1 LKTNSGDWAPKF
13 DVKKDRLFNRPL
25 FNRPL
30 IPCLVSFA
38 GGILA
43 AYLVFPAGHIL
54 TLPILLALS
63 LFLVLSLFC
72 PGRSRAYLLLVVFF
86 LIGTLLTP
94 EKLLPSR
101 LQPLAVDHGKVTIE
115 GVVLEP
121 PIKPRSGMARV
132 KLLAQSLIS
141 GNNVFPINENI
152 IVTVYRNA
160 IPLRSGEKIRFP
172 ARLRT
177 FKSFRNP
184 GHYDY
189 EKSMTFAGFTCT
201 AAVSDGRYIVPMGP
215 GKLPFFQGLIEKLQ
229 APVRT
234 FFRESVDH
242 QSAVLFRALILGERQ
257 GIDRNLRE
265 TFNRSGL
272 GHLLAVSGLHIGLV
286 AWAAFFTF
294 KWGLSRYYRLIL
306 AIDIRKW
313 SALLTCFPVVGYT
326 LLAGCRVSSQRAMIM
341 VLAYLISLILGK
353 EKEVWST
360 LALAGLVIL
369 FLDPGAIFTPSFQL
383 SFVAV
388 TGILWLTPAILNKVG
403 HKKNAPTENHAF
415 ARSVFTYVTGLAA
428 VSASAIYILLP
439 ITAFYFHRIPLVSIP
454 ANLTTIPIL
463 GLWILPLGLLSVL
476 TLPISSQLATFFLQC
491 GTWGLDIIMEIIGF
505 WSSLS
510 WASIW
515 SFTPNFF
522 EICLFYAFTFFAFF
536 FRRRRWAK
544 LGLAAMVFLIIIDS
558 AFWVHRVGF
567 NRDLEVVFLDVGK
580 GNAALISF
588 PGGEK
593 MMIDGGGFSSN
604 HFDVGKMVIAP
615 FLWHRK
621 IRTIDYLVLSH
632 PQADHMNGLRFIAEA
647 FHPREF
653 WYSGDRVETPSYKD
667 LMRTLEANNISIKLP
682 GKLQEKIRINGAEI
696 EVLYPEPV
704 AGAPR
709 LKLGH
714 SPTLMLSDGKELN
727 NRSMV
732 LRISY
737 AGTSILF
744 PGDLEEMGEKRL
756 LDRAGNRVESDILLS
771 PHHGS
776 RTSSSEAFLEM
787 VTPKVCIVSSG
798 EDRFGRFPH
807 PSVIKRLAQMD
818 CKTICIS
825 DSGAVTV
832 RAGPEGFDIHTF
844 LPESP

>member
-1 LKTNSGDWAPKF
+1 
-13 DVKKDRLFNRPL
+13 
-25 FNRPL
+25 
-30 IPCLVSFA
+30 
-38 GGILA
+38 
-43 AYLVFPAGHIL
+43 
-54 TLPILLALS
+54 
-63 LFLVLSLFC
+63 
-72 PGRSRAYLLLVVFF
+72 
-86 LIGTLLTP
+86 
-94 EKLLPSR
+94 
-101 LQPLAVDHGKVTIE
+101 
-115 GVVLEP
+115 
-121 PIKPRSGMARV
+121 
-132 KLLAQSLIS
+132 
-141 GNNVFPINENI
+141 
-152 IVTVYRNA
+152 
-160 IPLRSGEKIRFP
+160 PLRPGEKIRFP

-177 FKSFRNP
+177 FKNFRNP
-184 GHYDY
+184 GHYNY
-189 EKSMTFAGFTCT
+189 EKAMTFAGFTCA

-234 FFRESVDH
+234 FFRESLDH
-242 QSAVLFRALILGERQ
+242 QNAALFRALILGERQ

-286 AWAAFFTF
+286 AWAAFFMF
-294 KWGLSRYYRLIL
+294 KWGLSRSYRLIL

-313 SALLTCFPVVGYT
+313 SAFLTCFPVVGYT
-326 LLAGCRVSSQRAMIM
+326 LLAGCRVSSQRAMVM

-388 TGILWLTPAILNKVG
+388 TGILWLTPSILNKMG
-403 HKKNAPTENHAF
+403 KNTPTENHAF
-415 ARSVFTYVTGLAA
+415 ARSVFTYVIGLAA
-428 VSASAIYILLP
+428 VSASALYFLLP
-439 ITAFYFHRIPLVSIP
+439 ITTFYFHRIPLVSIP

-463 GLWILPLGLLSVL
+463 GLWVLPLGLLSVL
-476 TLPISSQLATFFLQC
+476 ALPLSSQPAAFFLQC
-491 GTWGLDIIMEIIGF
+491 GTWGLDVMMEIISF

-510 WASIW
+510 WASVW

-536 FRRRRWAK
+536 FRRKKWAK
-544 LGLAAMVFLIIIDS
+544 LGLTAMVFLIIIDG
-558 AFWVHRVGF
+558 AFWVHRVQF

-580 GNAALISF
+580 GNAALVCF
-588 PGGEK
+588 PGGKK

-604 HFDVGKMVIAP
+604 HFDVGKMVLAP
-615 FLWHRK
+615 FLWQRK
-621 IRTIDYLVLSH
+621 IGTIDYLALSH

-647 FHPREF
+647 FYPKEF
-653 WYSGDRVETPSYKD
+653 WYNGDPVKTPSYKD
-667 LMRTLEANNISIKLP
+667 LMKTLEANNISIKLP
-682 GKLQEKIRINGAEI
+682 AQLQEKIRINGAEI
-696 EVLYPEPV
+696 EVLYPEPG
-704 AGAPR
+704 AGANS
-709 LKLGH
+709 H
-714 SPTLMLSDGKELN
+714 SPVLIPSKGKDLN

-744 PGDLEEMGEKRL
+744 PGDLEEIGEKKL
-756 LDRAGNRVESDILLS
+756 LARAGNRVKSDILLS

-776 RTSSSEAFLEM
+776 RTSSSEAFLKM
-787 VTPKVCIVSSG
+787 VAPKVCVISSG

-807 PSVIKRLAQMD
+807 PSVLKRLAQMG
-818 CKTICIS
+818 CESICIS

-832 RAGPEGFDIHTF
+832 RVEPEGFDIHSF
-844 LPESP
+844 LSKDPVGNRFFVKNPSIGSEFLHKD